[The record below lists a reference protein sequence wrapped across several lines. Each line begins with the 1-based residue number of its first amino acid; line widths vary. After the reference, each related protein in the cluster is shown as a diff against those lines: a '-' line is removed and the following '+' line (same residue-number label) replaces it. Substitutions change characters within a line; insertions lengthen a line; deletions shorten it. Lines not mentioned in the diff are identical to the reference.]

1 MKPKPARV
9 RSPIKW
15 MRMSISKLQI
25 GVSLM
30 FTLLIAGDFAG
41 FWPTGIMARLE
52 LISYDYRV
60 PALFVEEPD
69 PSLVIV
75 DIDERSLAE
84 LGQWPWPRRVVAE
97 LIDTLFSTHGIAVL
111 GVDVVFS
118 EPESNVL
125 ASEWQ
130 QIRELYPELPADVP
144 VPGGD
149 EQLAQVISS
158 WPVVLGYYFS
168 GLDIAY
174 PQVVQSVG
182 MLPPPLQVVSAPDW
196 TALDIPWV
204 EADRFNGNLALL
216 QEAANEFGA
225 GGGFFDNPGV
235 DVDGVFRRAPLI
247 QKAPDGQ
254 LYASLPLAV
263 LSELLGNPPVAL
275 NIAVAG
281 GSYQLEGIDV
291 GGFSIPTDSRGLA
304 LVPWY
309 GPNRHFRY
317 VSAVDVLSGALPA
330 DAIAGAIVLLGTSAP
345 GLKDIRATPVAP
357 VFPGVEINLTL
368 LAGMLHQRFLAE
380 PDYARAAS
388 LIILMMLGIAGAVTM
403 PWLNSLFIIV
413 ASATLLLLHTL
424 FNLWIWQQGLLLA
437 FAPSALLIVLLT
449 GWNLLCNYLRE
460 SRRVNLVRSR
470 FGQYVPPELVTDII
484 RSDKDISLDGEERE
498 MTVLFS
504 DVREFTSFSEQ
515 LSPGQLTDI
524 MNRLLSPLTRAI
536 HLHRGTIDKYMGD
549 AVMAFWGAPLA
560 DDQHARHALESAF
573 AMQSALEAINREFA
587 NEGLRELKMGIG
599 IHSGLMNVGNMG
611 SSFRMAYTVLGDN
624 VNLGSR
630 VEGLTKNYGVDILVT
645 EHTQALVP
653 DWAFRPI
660 DKVRVKG
667 RDQSVM
673 LLTPIANR
681 DVITDLQKH
690 VIASSSHA
698 LDAYWQRDFERALTL
713 FTAIAHTHAEDDVA
727 HIFVQRCQFY
737 LGNPPAP
744 DWDGIWSHTSK

>member
-1 MKPKPARV
+1 
-9 RSPIKW
+9 
-15 MRMSISKLQI
+15 MSISKLQI
-25 GVSLM
+25 GVSLI

-69 PSLVIV
+69 PSLVII

-413 ASATLLLLHTL
+413 ASATL
-424 FNLWIWQQGLLLA
+424 
-437 FAPSALLIVLLT
+437 
-449 GWNLLCNYLRE
+449 
-460 SRRVNLVRSR
+460 
-470 FGQYVPPELVTDII
+470 
-484 RSDKDISLDGEERE
+484 
-498 MTVLFS
+498 
-504 DVREFTSFSEQ
+504 
-515 LSPGQLTDI
+515 
-524 MNRLLSPLTRAI
+524 
-536 HLHRGTIDKYMGD
+536 
-549 AVMAFWGAPLA
+549 
-560 DDQHARHALESAF
+560 
-573 AMQSALEAINREFA
+573 
-587 NEGLRELKMGIG
+587 
-599 IHSGLMNVGNMG
+599 
-611 SSFRMAYTVLGDN
+611 
-624 VNLGSR
+624 
-630 VEGLTKNYGVDILVT
+630 
-645 EHTQALVP
+645 
-653 DWAFRPI
+653 
-660 DKVRVKG
+660 
-667 RDQSVM
+667 
-673 LLTPIANR
+673 
-681 DVITDLQKH
+681 
-690 VIASSSHA
+690 
-698 LDAYWQRDFERALTL
+698 
-713 FTAIAHTHAEDDVA
+713 
-727 HIFVQRCQFY
+727 
-737 LGNPPAP
+737 
-744 DWDGIWSHTSK
+744 